1 MPARDSFHDTVKQ
14 ALIADGWT
22 ITADP
27 LRVPFL
33 GIDMYIDLGAEK
45 LIAAEKENKRIA
57 VEIKSFRGTS
67 FLAQFHMAVGQFVN
81 YRVAL
86 ESQEPDRMLYLAVP
100 LDTFTSSF
108 AMPFALAV
116 QQRNEIRLIVF
127 DPEKKAVTQW
137 IE

>member
-1 MPARDSFHDTVKQ
+1 MPAGDSYHETVKQ

-27 LRVPFL
+27 LTVTFA

-57 VEIKSFRGTS
+57 VEVKSFRGSS
-67 FLAQFHMAVGQFVN
+67 FLAHFHMAVGQFVN

-86 ESQEPDRMLYLAVP
+86 ESQEPDRTLYLAVP
-100 LDTFTSSF
+100 LDTYTASI
-108 AMPFALAV
+108 AMPFAQAV
-116 QQRNEIRLIVF
+116 RQRNEIPLIVF
-127 DPEKKAVTQW
+127 DPEKKALIQW